1 MTTQVRNGAQ
11 YTLEEATA
19 GLADARLSAVQP
31 VYCLLCIFD
40 KWLHF
45 YILIGNRNNTS
56 EALERPQVPAQTGD
70 ESVSN
75 ERERLSQEKKNHTKP
90 KKHTN
95 KQTNKTRMGSF
106 QQAGNLVLQMGDWAC
121 LPLWGPGKH
130 EGPGN
135 WME

>member
-75 ERERLSQEKKNHTKP
+75 ERERLSQEKKKSHKTK
-90 KKHTN
+90 KTH
-95 KQTNKTRMGSF
+95 KQTNEQNTDGQFSASREFGPADGRLGLSSSMGSRE
-106 QQAGNLVLQMGDWAC
+106 A
-121 LPLWGPGKH
+121 
-130 EGPGN
+130 
-135 WME
+135 